1 MRNWGDRKKWGRQ
14 INVEV
19 GGNRGEGE
27 GGIVCMEVRNR
38 NRREGREREVKGLRS
53 VGKGGEGVDWEGKKG
68 RGYEE
73 RGVEDLGGRGN
84 G

>member
-1 MRNWGDRKKWGRQ
+1 MGRQ

-38 NRREGREREVKGLRS
+38 NRREGREREVMGLRS
-53 VGKGGEGVDWEGKKG
+53 VGRGG
-68 RGYEE
+68 
-73 RGVEDLGGRGN
+73 
-84 G
+84 